1 MKPILSIV
9 TALFVTIIPFFILFD
24 IGLLFSI
31 NPISLIFLFVTFMI
45 IGGGISTWFSND
57 NKIIYSVYYGLISL
71 IICGIIIQLYFGNSY
86 YMYLLAP
93 FVAGSAGVIAKNE
106 RKNIKIEL
114 NNISNIDYKR
124 FFSDLYKRNKIF
136 LNASIVIFLASLI
149 AGSVGPLLSGS
160 FHNFMINL
168 TLNYFSNIRGDNPTT
183 FAIFLNNSTL
193 AFLYLYIG
201 GFGFGIISTLQL
213 TKIGLLT
220 SFISIEYPYSI
231 LFLLPHGIF
240 ELSAY
245 IIATA
250 AGFKLFSISISMIRG
265 FIDLKNDIPIND
277 QVDKILDVNYLKFKD
292 SMILILI
299 AIFIL
304 FIAAIIEAN
313 ITVPLAHY
321 ILSLIIF
328 KSI

>member
-1 MKPILSIV
+1 MKPILSIF
-9 TALFVTIIPFFILFD
+9 TALLVTIIPFFILFD
-24 IGLLFSI
+24 IGLLLDI
-31 NPISLIFLFVTFMI
+31 NPIGLIFLFVIFMI
-45 IGGGISTWFSND
+45 IGGGVSTWFSND

-71 IICGIIIQLYFGNSY
+71 ILCGIILQLYFSSSY

-106 RKNIKIEL
+106 GNNIKNEL

-136 LNASIVIFLASLI
+136 LNVSMVIFLASLI
-149 AGSVGPLLSGS
+149 VGGVGPFLSGS

-168 TLNYFSNIRGDNPTT
+168 TINYFSNIRGDNPTT

-201 GFGFGIISTLQL
+201 GFGFGIISTVQL
-213 TKIGLLT
+213 IKIGLLT
-220 SFISIEYPYSI
+220 SFISVEYPYSI

-250 AGFKLFSISISMIRG
+250 AGFKLFSISISMIID
-265 FIDLKNDIPIND
+265 FIGLENDIPINE
-277 QVDKILDVNYLKFKD
+277 QVDNILDVNYLRFKD
-292 SMILILI
+292 SMALILI
-299 AIFIL
+299 ALFIL

-313 ITVPLAHY
+313 ITVPVAHY
-321 ILSLIIF
+321 ILSLIHH
-328 KSI
+328 